1 MTNGKTYQTRTGR
14 VLTDDDV
21 ESIAVE
27 AETTDYNIEELR
39 ARRRGRPPM
48 GSEPL
53 EVVTVRI
60 EPELRA
66 AISAR
71 AEKDGMTVSSVHR
84 EALRQFLD
92 VPGSA

>member
-1 MTNGKTYQTRTGR
+1 MTNRKKYQTQTGR
-14 VLTDDDV
+14 VLVDEDV
-21 ESIAVE
+21 ERIAVE
-27 AETTDYNIEELR
+27 VETTDYDVGELR
-39 ARRRGRPPM
+39 SRRRGRPSM

-60 EPELRA
+60 DPELRA

-71 AEKDGMTVSSVHR
+71 AEKDGMTISGVHR

-92 VPGSA
+92 VPESA

>member
-1 MTNGKTYQTRTGR
+1 MTSRKTYKTQTGR

-21 ESIAVE
+21 ERIAIEV
-27 AETTDYNIEELR
+27 ETTDYDAEGLR
-39 ARRRGRPPM
+39 ARRRGRPSM

-60 EPELRA
+60 EPELRD

-71 AEKDGMTVSSVHR
+71 AEKDGMTVSSIHR

-92 VPGSA
+92 VPESA

>member
-1 MTNGKTYQTRTGR
+1 MTNKKTYKTQTGR
-14 VLTDDDV
+14 VLTDD
-21 ESIAVE
+21 ELERIAVE
-27 AETTDYNIEELR
+27 VETTDYDVEELR
-39 ARRRGRPPM
+39 TRRRGRPSM

-84 EALRQFLD
+84 EALRQFLG
-92 VPGSA
+92 VPESA